1 MTKRKSD
8 DDILTEVKRIK
19 NEYDNFISLM
29 STNFLCCYQCN
40 STECCHVNEF
50 KFGIQMFKRM
60 ITNDIICNSNEK
72 KDQYELL
79 RKYVYSVLFVPRY
92 VSMLNDIKSN
102 KYHGQEQDVAQFRE
116 MMKENIWSEDL
127 EHMYCQITWK
137 SLLNAHKPLFWQN
150 ACHSINISVEFN

>member
-1 MTKRKSD
+1 MEFVYYANKIQLKRMLCNHNNDKRKSD

-72 KDQYELL
+72 KTNMNY
-79 RKYVYSVLFVPRY
+79 
-92 VSMLNDIKSN
+92 
-102 KYHGQEQDVAQFRE
+102 
-116 MMKENIWSEDL
+116 
-127 EHMYCQITWK
+127 
-137 SLLNAHKPLFWQN
+137 
-150 ACHSINISVEFN
+150 